1 MELKRI
7 IAKDSRSANERA
19 IALYGPEVLVI
30 STQRIDNQTELIVA
44 VDVVP
49 DGGTGAFSQSVA
61 AAPAP
66 TEKTAAFR
74 PFAEVYAD
82 MGAALSEVQ
91 EEVADSS
98 PAVQALG
105 VPTPSEPVHPADD
118 AAHEAARSR
127 EIVSLLR
134 DEIQALKREFAMSRG
149 MGLWSGTLAAAPVTR
164 RLAQAFSE
172 VGVPAALQALLL
184 DAAHHAH
191 SEMEALQA
199 VQALLVKTLSPVR
212 QRKAAK
218 AAAQVRALVGPSGAG
233 KTTMLGRL
241 LLAADT
247 EQATEQAIISFN
259 DLRPGAWSQIQMV
272 AAQAGIPCYRA
283 RTAEALK
290 TLLTELQGSGTVWI
304 DTPGLDFMGQASIL
318 TDAVPQLQLELVLPV
333 DATWTHARKIC
344 SADSPVWSRLWL
356 SKLDESAMP
365 WPLIAALCESPQP
378 VSGFA
383 CSESVQTPV
392 QGYDPQTLV
401 SLALAPVTEMLELS
415 ESVIP
420 ELPSKAVVP
429 RKTTSATTRRKSS
442 PAVARNRK
450 TVIHEQA

>member
-1 MELKRI
+1 
-7 IAKDSRSANERA
+7 
-19 IALYGPEVLVI
+19 
-30 STQRIDNQTELIVA
+30 
-44 VDVVP
+44 
-49 DGGTGAFSQSVA
+49 
-61 AAPAP
+61 
-66 TEKTAAFR
+66 
-74 PFAEVYAD
+74 
-82 MGAALSEVQ
+82 
-91 EEVADSS
+91 
-98 PAVQALG
+98 
-105 VPTPSEPVHPADD
+105 
-118 AAHEAARSR
+118 
-127 EIVSLLR
+127 
-134 DEIQALKREFAMSRG
+134 
-149 MGLWSGTLAAAPVTR
+149 
-164 RLAQAFSE
+164 
-172 VGVPAALQALLL
+172 
-184 DAAHHAH
+184 
-191 SEMEALQA
+191 
-199 VQALLVKTLSPVR
+199 
-212 QRKAAK
+212 
-218 AAAQVRALVGPSGAG
+218 
-233 KTTMLGRL
+233 MLGRL

>member
-44 VDVVP
+44 VDMVP
-49 DGGTGAFSQSVA
+49 AESDGAPAEQVA
-61 AAPAP
+61 QAPAP
-66 TEKTAAFR
+66 SEKTAAFR

-91 EEVADSS
+91 GEAMDSPS
-98 PAVQALG
+98 AVPAPAVQG
-105 VPTPSEPVHPADD
+105 QSGPVHVPDD

-134 DEIQALKREFAMSRG
+134 DEILALKKEFAIRRG
-149 MGLWSGTLAAAPVTR
+149 MGLWSGALSGAPVTR

-184 DAAHHAH
+184 DAAHHAQT
-191 SEMEALQA
+191 EEQALEE
-199 VQALLVKTLSPVR
+199 VQALLLKTLSPVR
-212 QRKAAK
+212 HRKTAK
-218 AAAQVRALVGPSGAG
+218 AVAHVRALVGPSGAG

-241 LLAADT
+241 LLAADGT
-247 EQATEQAIISFN
+247 EQTEQAIISFN

-272 AAQAGIPCYRA
+272 AAQAGISCYRA
-283 RTAEALK
+283 RNAEALK
-290 TLLTELQGSGTVWI
+290 TLLSELQGTGTVWI

-318 TDAVPQLQLELVLPV
+318 TDVVPQLQLELVLPV
-333 DATWTHARKIC
+333 DATLTHVRKIC
-344 SADSPVWSRLWL
+344 SAESPAWSRLWL

-383 CSESVQTPV
+383 CSESVQVPV
-392 QGYDPQTLV
+392 QGYDPGTLV
-401 SLALAPVTEMLELS
+401 TLALAPVTELLELS
-415 ESVIP
+415 ESVVP
-420 ELPSKAVVP
+420 EMPSRALAR
-429 RKTTSATTRRKSS
+429 RKTTSTGSRRKSTS
-442 PAVARNRK
+442 AVARNRK
-450 TVIHEQA
+450 AVVHEQA